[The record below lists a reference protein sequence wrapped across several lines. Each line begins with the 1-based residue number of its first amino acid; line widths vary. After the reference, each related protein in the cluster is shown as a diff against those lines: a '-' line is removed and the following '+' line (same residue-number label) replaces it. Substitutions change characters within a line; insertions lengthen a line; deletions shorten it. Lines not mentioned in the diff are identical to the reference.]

1 MNFWNFLGFLFWSYI
16 FISYLM
22 LLFWIL
28 GDIFRDHALNG
39 WLKAVWILCLIAF
52 PFLTALVYLI
62 ARGQGMS
69 QRQTAQVQRSM
80 SETESYIRSVAS
92 SSPADEIAK
101 AKSLLDAGAISP
113 DEFEGLKARALSGS
127 QRPTAV

>member
-1 MNFWNFLGFLFWSYI
+1 MNFWDFLGFLFWSYI

-22 LLFWIL
+22 FLFWIL
-28 GDIFRDHALNG
+28 GDIFRDNTLNG
-39 WLKAVWILCLIAF
+39 WMKAVWIVCLIIF
-52 PFLTALVYLI
+52 PFLTALIYLI

-69 QRQTAQVQRSM
+69 QRQTAQVQRSL

-113 DEFEGLKARALSGS
+113 AEFDGLKARTLSGLPH
-127 QRPTAV
+127 QTAV

>member
-1 MNFWNFLGFLFWSYI
+1 MNIWNFLGFLFWSYI

-28 GDIFRDHALNG
+28 GDIFRDQALNG
-39 WLKAVWILCLIAF
+39 WLKAVWILCLVAF

-69 QRQTAQVQRSM
+69 QRQSASVQQSL

-113 DEFEGLKARALSGS
+113 AEFEGLKARTLSGT
-127 QRPTAV
+127 QHPTAA